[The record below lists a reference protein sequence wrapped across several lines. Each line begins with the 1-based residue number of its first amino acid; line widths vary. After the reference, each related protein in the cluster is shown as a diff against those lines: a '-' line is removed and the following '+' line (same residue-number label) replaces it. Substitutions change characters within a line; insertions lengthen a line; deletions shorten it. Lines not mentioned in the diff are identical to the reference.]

1 MLFLRLVKFAAV
13 LFLHADGAYRAGV
26 GGVHRLGHFLR
37 RDGAGLGHGQHALHV
52 EYGGAQPGALG
63 AADAQVRVNECDHK
77 ICLLRMMS
85 VASMGGF
92 GAKYARHLRAA
103 VVE

>member
-1 MLFLRLVKFAAV
+1 MPGLFLD
-13 LFLHADGAYRAGV
+13 ADGAYRAA
-26 GGVHRLGHFLR
+26 LGCGDGLRHLLR
-37 RDGAGLGHGQHALHV
+37 RDGAGLGHGQHALHA
-52 EYGGAQPGALG
+52 EYGGSQPGALG

-103 VVE
+103 VV